1 MTSATGL
8 GMLVLNP
15 VTRVAIVG
23 GGISGLTTAFYL
35 EQERR
40 RGAQIN
46 FVLFEAEPRFGGVI
60 QTERVDGCILEA
72 GPDSFLTSKPWAREL
87 CDDLR
92 LSSQL
97 IGSRDA
103 ERKTYVLVDG
113 HLQPL
118 PTGMQMMT
126 PTKFLPIASSK
137 IFSARTKLAMLREYL
152 FPPEPLAPD
161 DDESVA
167 SFVSRHF
174 NSELVDRIADPLLS
188 GIYGG
193 DVALL
198 SARATLPLM
207 LDSECRYRS
216 LIRGALAA
224 RTQHKAGT
232 PPQPLFTTMRDGIG
246 RMVEAMVR
254 QIPREAL
261 RCSRRVEALQL
272 AESEWQL
279 TSAGEKHA
287 FDQVVIAL
295 PAHATAALLAEIP
308 AAARSVEILQEFSYT
323 SAVTVVLSYKT
334 GETTLP
340 AGFGFLVPRSEGKR
354 MLACTFVHN
363 KFENRVPDGV
373 ALLRVFLG
381 GARDSEIIEQSDAE
395 ILDVVRRELREILN
409 LSAEPTLTR
418 VFKWRKAMAQYEVGH
433 LLRIARLEM
442 HIQRLPGLHLT
453 GNAYH
458 GIGIPDCVRIGRSA
472 ADAILRRMRAQHVP
486 A

>member
-1 MTSATGL
+1 
-8 GMLVLNP
+8 
-15 VTRVAIVG
+15 VTRIAIVG

-40 RGAQIN
+40 RGAEIDY
-46 FVLFEAEPRFGGVI
+46 VLFEAEPRFGGVI
-60 QTERVDGCILEA
+60 QTERVDGCVLEA

-92 LSSQL
+92 MSSQL

-103 ERKTYVLVDG
+103 ERKTYILVDG
-113 HLQPL
+113 HLLPL
-118 PTGMQMMT
+118 PAGMQMMT
-126 PTKFLPIASSK
+126 PTKFLPIAGSK
-137 IFSARTKLAMLREYL
+137 IFSGRTKLRMLREYL
-152 FPPEPLAPD
+152 SPPEPLAAD

-207 LDSECRYRS
+207 VDAECRYRS

-224 RTQHKAGT
+224 RSHHKAGT
-232 PPQPLFTTMRDGIG
+232 PAQPLFTSMRDGMQ
-246 RMVEAMVR
+246 RMVEAIVR
-254 QIPREAL
+254 QLPRENL

-272 AESEWQL
+272 RESQWQL
-279 TSAGEKHA
+279 ATAGENHV

-295 PAHATAALLAEIP
+295 PAHATALLLAEIP

-323 SAVTVVLSYKT
+323 SAVTVVLAYKAAQ
-334 GETTLP
+334 LSVP

-363 KFENRVPDGV
+363 KFENRAPEEV

-381 GARDSEIIEQSDAE
+381 GARDPEIIEHSDEE
-395 ILDVVRRELREILN
+395 ILDIVRNELHAILN

-418 VFKWRKAMAQYEVGH
+418 LYKWRKSMAQYQVGH

>member
-1 MTSATGL
+1 M
-8 GMLVLNP
+8 
-15 VTRVAIVG
+15 TRVAIVG

-40 RGAQIN
+40 RGAQID

-60 QTERVDGCILEA
+60 QTERIDGCILEA
-72 GPDSFLTSKPWAREL
+72 GPDSFLTTKPWAREL

-103 ERKTYVLVDG
+103 ERKTYILVDDV
-113 HLQPL
+113 LQPL
-118 PTGMQMMT
+118 PAGMQMMT

-137 IFSARTKLAMLREYL
+137 IFSGRTKLSMLREYL

-167 SFVSRHF
+167 SFVTRHF
-174 NSELVDRIADPLLS
+174 NPELVDRIADPLLS

-193 DVALL
+193 DVSVL

-207 LDSECRYRS
+207 VDSECRYRS

-232 PPQPLFTTMRDGIG
+232 PPQPLFTSMRDGMQ
-246 RMVEAMVR
+246 RMVEAIVR
-254 QIPREAL
+254 HVPRETL
-261 RCSRRVEALQL
+261 RSSRRVEAVQL
-272 AESEWQL
+272 RESQWQL
-279 TSAGEKHA
+279 TTAGETQH

-295 PAHATAALLAEIP
+295 PAHATAALLSQIP
-308 AAARSVEILQEFSYT
+308 AAARTVEILQEFSST
-323 SAVTVVLSYKT
+323 SAVTVVLAYKAAQIN
-334 GETTLP
+334 LP
-340 AGFGFLVPRSEGKR
+340 SGFGFLVPRSEGKR

-363 KFENRVPDGV
+363 KFENRAPESVS
-373 ALLRVFLG
+373 LLRAFLG
-381 GARDSEIIEQSDAE
+381 GARDPEIVEKSDAE
-395 ILDVVRRELREILN
+395 ILDIVRGELRQILN
-409 LSAEPTLTR
+409 LTAEPTLTR

-442 HIQRLPGLHLT
+442 HLQRLPGLHLT

-472 ADAILRRMRAQHVP
+472 ADAIMRRMRAQHVP